1 MFFKKAKSNNMIGME
16 NSEVKEKESNTNK
29 LFKEIIGFMESISKL
44 LKDTVKQHNRV
55 NRQHDDLANLTEEVQ
70 NHMSI
75 ISGLTCK
82 TNKAT
87 EDLHLEGKKLIEI
100 TDDTVKMSYEGKA
113 AIEEMMEII
122 KTLENE
128 NNNSRAMINELT
140 NKFSRVTEVVKLIN
154 SIASHTNLLALNAT
168 IEAARAGE
176 HGKGF
181 AVVAGEVR
189 KLAEQTKGSTKD
201 ITELIESIS
210 AETESVKL
218 NSERSIEVIAKGIIT
233 STEAI
238 GKVESGLYSITK
250 VDEEVKKVIE
260 ILNHQKTHISDMSK
274 EIASTDKILKATA
287 KTIIDH
293 IEEASIVDKQLA
305 HTGNQMELLGKR
317 ICDIS

>member
-16 NSEVKEKESNTNK
+16 NSEIKEKESNINK
-29 LFKEIIGFMESISKL
+29 LFKEIVGFIESISKL

-55 NRQHDDLANLTEEVQ
+55 NRQHDDLADLTKEVQ

-75 ISGLTCK
+75 ISGLTNK

-87 EDLHLEGKKLIEI
+87 EDLYLGGEKLTKI
-100 TDDTVKMSYEGKA
+100 TDDTVKMSYDGKA

-201 ITELIESIS
+201 ITELIETIS
-210 AETESVKL
+210 SETENVKF

-233 STEAI
+233 STVAI
-238 GKVESGLYSITK
+238 GKVESSLYSISK

-260 ILNHQKTHISDMSK
+260 ILNHQKAHISDMSK
-274 EIASTDKILKATA
+274 EIISTDKILKATTKA
-287 KTIIDH
+287 IIDH
-293 IEEASIVDKQLA
+293 IEEASIVDKQLE